1 MQDLLFPRRV
11 TEALRPGTYLRIIVK
26 GDVGAGDEVRV
37 THKPPH
43 DLTIRDFL
51 RIYARDRDELARLV
65 ATPGVSESWREWAES
80 LLQKVE
86 SSHAGDA
93 GCPTC
98 R

>member
-1 MQDLLFPRRV
+1 MRSC
-11 TEALRPGTYLRIIVK
+11 
-26 GDVGAGDEVRV
+26 V

-51 RIYARDRDELARLV
+51 RIYARDWDELARLV

-86 SSHAGDA
+86 SSTHCWLPYVSLD
-93 GCPTC
+93 
-98 R
+98 